1 MAKNKL
7 AGITLEIGGNTTQLS
22 DSLKEPNKE
31 ASQLQQKLKAVDDA
45 LKFDPQN
52 IELLQQK
59 LRLVGSSVQATENKL
74 KLLKQA
80 QEQFVAS
87 GKDIDSAEYIELQ
100 RQIAFTT
107 NKLDKLKSTQNQVDN
122 EIKQLSSSSSV
133 FTRIKN
139 KVNDLDNSLDE
150 AGDSSNAFGDALK
163 GALIGGG
170 IVAGAQA
177 ITGAISQMVEE
188 SQEYIKIMASLKTSS
203 ELAGYTSKETAE
215 TYKQLY
221 AVLGDDQTTA
231 TTTANLQALGLSQQK
246 LTELTKGAIGAWA
259 KYGDSIPIDGL
270 AESINETVK
279 VGQVTGTFADVL
291 NWAGTSED
299 KFNEKLEGTTS
310 ESQRANLVLQELSKQ
325 GLMDS
330 ADAWRENAG
339 GLAEYN
345 EAQAEWQSATA
356 NIAQAVL
363 PIMAKIKGAV
373 AGVLN
378 ELTSLF
384 TGDISLDEFLKNI
397 QSTFQNIL
405 VEINNSLPQFI
416 QKGLDIVTSISEGFV
431 EAFPNFITSILDFLQ
446 NIGTFLS
453 ENMPMFIEKGFEM
466 LSNLVQG
473 IVNAIP
479 EMIRKLPQ
487 IIITFAD
494 IINENFPIIL
504 LKGVELLGQFVI
516 GILSAIPDLIA
527 NLPAII
533 EAIWKTILAFNWLGV
548 GKNIINFF
556 GNGIKSMVGFVKTS
570 SKEIFNTV
578 TGVLKSLP
586 SNLKTL
592 GKNMITSFGATIK
605 SMVGTVKS
613 AVSTIFNAV
622 WNGLKSLPSRVISI
636 GKDIVRG
643 IFSGIS
649 DMTGWIIDKIGGFAD
664 SVIDS
669 ICGFFG
675 IASPSKVMKKL
686 VGKNIVAGIG
696 VGIEENEKLALN
708 PLSNLTDKMTTGFNP
723 SMSAEVRKVLDY
735 NGTVTVN
742 SPIQIDLD
750 GKPIYQNVV
759 TRITRTQG
767 IRTQFKG
774 AY

>member
-1 MAKNKL
+1 MAKSKL
-7 AGITLEIGGNTTQLS
+7 AGITLDIGGDTTKLS
-22 DSLKEPNKE
+22 EALKEPNKE
-31 ASQLQQKLKAVDDA
+31 ANQLQQKLKAVDDA

-52 IELLQQK
+52 IDLLQQK
-59 LRLVGSSVQATENKL
+59 LRLVGSSIQSTENKL
-74 KLLKQA
+74 KLLKHA
-80 QEQFVAS
+80 QEQFIAS

-133 FTRIKN
+133 FTRIKS

-150 AGDSSNAFGDALK
+150 AGDSSNTFGDALK
-163 GALIGGG
+163 GALVGGG

-177 ITGAISQMVEE
+177 ITGAISQMVDE

-203 ELAGYTSKETAE
+203 ELAGYTNEETAE

-221 AVLGDDQTTA
+221 AVLGDDQTAA
-231 TTTANLQALGLSQQK
+231 TTTSNLQALGLSQRK
-246 LTELTKGAIGAWA
+246 LTELTNGAIGAWA

-299 KFNEKLEGTTS
+299 EFNEKLEGTSNES
-310 ESQRANLVLQELSKQ
+310 ERANLILQELSKQ

-384 TGDISLDEFLKNI
+384 SGDISLGEFLNDM
-397 QSTFQNIL
+397 QMLFQNIL

-431 EAFPNFITSILDFLQ
+431 QAFPSFITSILDFLQ
-446 NIGTFLS
+446 NVGTFLS
-453 ENMPMFIEKGFEM
+453 ENMPTFIEKGYEM

-479 EMIRKLPQ
+479 EMIQKLPQ

-494 IINENFPIIL
+494 IINNNFPIIL
-504 LKGVELLGQFVI
+504 MKGTELLGQFIV
-516 GILSAIPDLIA
+516 GILSAIPYLIA
-527 NLPAII
+527 NLPSII

-548 GKNIINFF
+548 GKNIIKFF
-556 GNGIKSMVGFVKTS
+556 GNGIKSMVSFIKSS

-592 GKNMITSFGATIK
+592 GKNMITNLGAAIRN
-605 SMVGTVKS
+605 MVGTVKS
-613 AVSTIFNAV
+613 ATSTIFNAV
-622 WNGLKSLPSRVISI
+622 WNGLNSLPNRVISI

-708 PLSNLTDKMTTGFNP
+708 PINNLTEKMTTGFNP